1 MVGDEMKRAF
11 QKNILRTIRRSL
23 GRYMAIFAIIAL
35 GVGFF
40 TGLKA
45 SKPDM
50 MKTGQDYIKNQ
61 SLYDFRLIS
70 TWGFTAEEVEEI
82 AQLDTVKTA
91 QGAMWEDFLYEKED
105 GTDECL
111 KAMSVTDS
119 VNLLT
124 LTAGQL
130 PQRPEE
136 CVLDANC
143 FSEDMIGKEL
153 VLSQGNSQE
162 TKDSFAYDR
171 YRVTGLVRSPLYLN
185 RERGTTT
192 IGNGRLNGF
201 VFLMPEGFSYE
212 YLKEVYVVTTEE
224 GEAFSDQYEDQMEE
238 LKDDLTER
246 IEAVLHQRY
255 QKEIQD
261 GERKLKDAEAEL
273 AEETTKA
280 EAELADAK
288 QELQDGEEALAKA
301 RQELA
306 DGEAELASQE
316 QKLSDAENE
325 LNRGEV
331 QYQQGLAEYQSG
343 WAQYEAGALQLEENR
358 GSYQQAKAAKEQMEA
373 AAGAEWGEGASG
385 ILNQDE
391 TYRTL
396 SEAVVSFESNQAV
409 LQETQNRLAQAKAQL
424 DHSQA
429 QLSGARAELRR
440 GKEQLQEAKETLE
453 NGRQEIAENEQKLA
467 DGWKEYEEGKAELE
481 QEVADAEQ
489 EISDARQELADVE
502 APELFVL
509 DRNTNPGYAGYESDV
524 SIVEGVARVFPI
536 FFFLIAALVCST
548 TMTRMVDDERTQI
561 GTLRA
566 LGYSNGAIFFKYMLY
581 SGSAAGL
588 GAAAGYFLGTRIFP
602 TTIWIAYGMLYGFAD
617 IVIVDNL
624 WLFLLSLA
632 VSLLCSAGTTFAAC
646 RLELLHTPAE
656 LIRPKAPAAGKRILL
671 EKLTFFWK
679 RLKFLHKVSARNVF
693 RFKKRMIMMILGIA
707 GCTSLVI
714 AGFGVKDSV
723 SNIVN
728 NQYEQIFQYQIS
740 AVFQDSVSESIQSE
754 VQAQYQEEI
763 RSSSVLMET
772 SAEVSYDQGSK
783 TISLMVAEG
792 AEIENCVDFHYKDR
806 HVALPQKGEIL
817 IDTRL
822 AQVLQVKKGD
832 TITLKS
838 GEKEAGPFVVSGI
851 FENYTFYYAYMTS
864 ETYEAYFGE
873 VYEPKS
879 MYLSLSG
886 GADDYEIASYLSN
899 REDSSNV
906 TVVEDLRIRVGN
918 MMESM
923 NFVVALIIGCAAA
936 LAFIV
941 LFNLGNINISERV
954 REIATLKVLG
964 FYPRETGAYVFR
976 ESMVLSVMGIVCG
989 IPLGI
994 LLHRFIMLQL
1004 KVDMVTFEIRI
1015 RWNSYVYSV
1024 FAVLLFTICV
1034 DLLMRRKI
1042 NRIDMAES
1050 LKSIE

>member
-11 QKNILRTIRRSL
+11 QKNIFRTIRRSL

-50 MKTGQDYIKNQ
+50 MKTGQDYVKNQ
-61 SLYDFRLIS
+61 SLYDLRLIS
-70 TWGFTAEEVEEI
+70 TWGFTEDEVEEI
-82 AQLDTVKTA
+82 GQLDAVKAA
-91 QGAMWEDFLYEKED
+91 QGAVWEDFLYTKED

-119 VNLLT
+119 VNRLT
-124 LTAGQL
+124 LTAGQM
-130 PQRPEE
+130 PQQADE
-136 CVLDANC
+136 CVLDASR
-143 FSEDMIGKEL
+143 FTEDMIGQEI
-153 VLSQGNSQE
+153 VLSKGNSQE
-162 TKDSFAYDR
+162 TKDSFAYGR

-185 RERGTTT
+185 MERGTTT
-192 IGNGRLNGF
+192 IGNGKLNGF
-201 VFLMPEGFSYE
+201 MFLTPEGFSYE
-212 YLKEVYVVTTEE
+212 YFKEVYVVADIED
-224 GEAFSDQYEDQMEE
+224 EAFSNEYDDQIKE
-238 LKDDLTER
+238 LNDDFTNR
-246 IEAVLHQRY
+246 AEAVLNQRY
-255 QKEIQD
+255 QKELAD
-261 GERKLKDAEAEL
+261 GEKEIAD
-273 AEETTKA
+273 AEETLKDETEKA

-288 QELQDGEEALAKA
+288 QELEDGEEKLANA

-306 DGEAELASQE
+306 DGEAELARQE
-316 QKLSDAENE
+316 QTLADAEQE
-325 LNRGEV
+325 LWQGEA
-331 QYQQGLAEYQSG
+331 QYQQGLSEYQSG
-343 WAQYEAGALQLEENR
+343 WAQYEAGAAQLEGNR
-358 GSYQQAKAAKEQMEA
+358 TGYEQAKAAKEQMEA
-373 AAGAEWGEGASG
+373 AAQAQLGEAAGEM
-385 ILNQDE
+385 LNQDE
-391 TYRTL
+391 TYRSL
-396 SEAVVSFESNQAV
+396 SEAVASFEANQAV
-409 LQETQNRLAQAKAQL
+409 LQETQNRLAEAKSQL
-424 DHSQA
+424 DGSQA
-429 QLSGARAELRR
+429 QLSSARAEIQQ
-440 GKEQLQEAKETLE
+440 GEEQLQEARETLE
-453 NGRQEIAENEQKLA
+453 SGRQEITENEQKLA
-467 DGWKEYEEGKAELE
+467 DGWKEYEEGRAELE

-489 EISDARQELADVE
+489 EIDDARQELKDVE

-524 SIVEGVARVFPI
+524 SIVEGVARIFPI
-536 FFFLIAALVCST
+536 FFFFIAALVCST

-624 WLFLLSLA
+624 WLFLLSLV

-671 EKLTFFWK
+671 EKLTFLWK

-728 NQYEQIFQYQIS
+728 NQYDRIFQYQIS
-740 AVFQDSVSESIQSE
+740 AVFKDPVSEAIQSE
-754 VQAQYQEEI
+754 IQDQYQKEVV
-763 RSSSVLMET
+763 SSSVLMET
-772 SAEVSYDQGSK
+772 SAEAPYDKGSK

-792 AEIENCVDFHYKDR
+792 DEIENCIDFHLKE
-806 HVALPQKGEIL
+806 HPVTLPGQGEIL

-832 TITLKS
+832 TVTLKS

-864 ETYEAYFGE
+864 ETYEEYFGE
-873 VYEPKS
+873 AYEPKS
-879 MYLSLSG
+879 MYLSLSED
-886 GADDYEIASYLSN
+886 ADDYEIASYLSN

-906 TVVEDLRIRVGN
+906 TVIEDLRIRVGN

-1015 RWNSYVYSV
+1015 RWSSYVYSV
-1024 FAVLLFTICV
+1024 LAVLLFTICV